1 MKLILR
7 ALEKYRRESIIAPLF
22 KMAEALLDL
31 FVPLIMAEIIDFG
44 IASGNRAYILS
55 RCGLL
60 LGLAA
65 GGLLISITAQFF
77 AAKAAVGA
85 STEIRHDLF
94 EKIMELGFGELDE
107 AGTGTLLTRLT
118 SDVNQVQ
125 NVINLSLRLL
135 LRSPFIV
142 FGAAVMAIYV
152 DRHASAIFLLTIPL
166 LAAVIFTIMK
176 LTRPMYRSVQGA
188 LDTVSGILHENLT
201 GVRVVRAFGRSESE
215 KERFRKADSKLLSK
229 QLQVGRTAS
238 VMNPVAMVI
247 VNLAIV
253 AILSTGSVQ
262 VQVGTLTQGA
272 VIALVNYMNQILVE
286 LVKLADL
293 VVQIARGLAC
303 ADRVESVLAMQPSQ
317 TYGSCSAPESVETGE
332 AAVEFENV
340 SFRYRGSAANALEQV
355 SFKVKAGEMIGIIG
369 GTGSAKST
377 LVNLIPRY
385 YDATEGTVR
394 VFGRDVREYDRES
407 LRAAAAF
414 VPQKTVLFRGTI
426 RTNLLMGRED
436 ASDAE
441 LWEALDA
448 AQASEFVRTKEGQLD
463 AEVHQ
468 GGRNFSGGQRQRLAI
483 ARAFVSHAPIMVLDD
498 SLSALDYA
506 TDAALRKALRSL
518 PDSVTVFL
526 VSQRAASVMAA
537 DRILVLDDGEIAGMG
552 SHEELLASSEV
563 YREICRSQNVEGRR
577 AS

>member
-1 MKLILR
+1 
-7 ALEKYRRESIIAPLF
+7 
-22 KMAEALLDL
+22 
-31 FVPLIMAEIIDFG
+31 
-44 IASGNRAYILS
+44 
-55 RCGLL
+55 
-60 LGLAA
+60 
-65 GGLLISITAQFF
+65 
-77 AAKAAVGA
+77 
-85 STEIRHDLF
+85 
-94 EKIMELGFGELDE
+94 MELGFGELDE

-152 DRHASAIFLLTIPL
+152 DRHASAIFLLTIPV

-215 KERFRKADSKLLSK
+215 KERFRKADSQLLLK

-317 TYGSCSAPESVETGE
+317 TYGNCSAPETVETGG
-332 AAVEFENV
+332 AAVEFEDV

-407 LRAAAAF
+407 LRAAVAF

-441 LWEALDA
+441 LWKALDA

-526 VSQRAASVMAA
+526 VSQRASSVMAA

-563 YREICRSQNVEGRR
+563 YREICRSQNVEGRC

>member
-44 IASGNRAYILS
+44 IASGNRGYILS

-60 LGLAA
+60 VGLAA

-85 STEIRHDLF
+85 GTQIRHDLF
-94 EKIMELGFGELDE
+94 GKIMELGFGELDE
-107 AGTGTLLTRLT
+107 VGTGTLLTRLT

-152 DRHASAIFLLTIPL
+152 DRRAAAIFLIAIPL
-166 LAAVIFTIMK
+166 LALVIFSVMK
-176 LTRPMYRSVQGA
+176 LTRPMYRGVQGS
-188 LDTVSGILHENLT
+188 LDAVSGILHENLT

-215 KERFRKADSKLLSK
+215 KERFRKADSVLLFK
-229 QLQVGRTAS
+229 QLQVGRLAS
-238 VMNPVAMVI
+238 VMNPIAMLI
-247 VNLAIV
+247 VNLAII
-253 AILSTGSVQ
+253 AILSAGSVQ

-303 ADRVESVLAMQPSQ
+303 ADRVESVLVMQPSQ
-317 TYGSCSAPESVETGE
+317 TYGNCSFADAAASGE
-332 AAVEFENV
+332 PAVEFEDV
-340 SFRYRGSAANALEQV
+340 SFRYRGSAANALEHI
-355 SFKVKAGEMIGIIG
+355 SFRVEAGEMIGIIG

-394 VFGRDVREYDRES
+394 VFGRDVRDYGREP
-407 LRAAAAF
+407 LRAAVAF
-414 VPQKTVLFRGTI
+414 VPQKTVLFQGTI
-426 RTNLLMGRED
+426 RTNLLMGNAD
-436 ASDAE
+436 ASEEDM
-441 LWEALDA
+441 WRALDA
-448 AQASEFVRTKEGQLD
+448 AQASEFVRTKEGHLE

-468 GGRNFSGGQRQRLAI
+468 GGKNFSGGQRQRLAI
-483 ARAFVSHAPIMVLDD
+483 ARAFVSRAPIMVLDD

-506 TDAALRKALRSL
+506 TDAALRRSLRSL

-537 DRILVLDDGEIAGMG
+537 DRIIVLDDGEIAGIG
-552 SHEELLASSEV
+552 THEELLASSEV
-563 YREICRSQNVEGRR
+563 YREICRSQNVEGRC